1 MVKKVA
7 YLSLA
12 IAVAALMAFFL
23 ATIMHDTL
31 EVSRALV
38 RSGALAFAALL
49 VATLMSTG

>member
-12 IAVAALMAFFL
+12 VAVAALMALIL

-31 EVSRALV
+31 EVSRTLV

-49 VATLMSTG
+49 VATLMSTA